1 MKIKFKQNYSDFM
14 LRRSSGSV
22 LLDVLLGIVIFV
34 IGMLALASLQGNL
47 TRSSADANARTVGAN
62 IAEELI
68 EQLRVFRRLDK
79 PAPDYVC
86 ETDLNDIDDENVYE
100 CILDS
105 STSVTRSGIEYT
117 VAATIEDWYFMPDS
131 VSITKD
137 TGDLPS
143 SQDTAISDF
152 KYMELDV
159 SWTGVSFQGADDQ
172 NSDGRLGSGAF
183 TVSSIIPSVAQLGS
197 AQVAA
202 DDDGAL
208 GTPPINYTPGPR
220 PDIVAIDLDGG
231 QYKESRT
238 PVPDV
243 IRADEL
249 VETWFDVITYNTANN
264 TVFLRREEFVV
275 LTCECTLHSNP
286 NTPSGFL
293 PTIWNGVEYVTGTD
307 GEMVA
312 KAYGTS
318 ANNQQSQYC
327 DTCCRDHHDPDEASP
342 GNDKVYDPAR
352 LNKTPAWSESG
363 GLDRDHMHYTRAN
376 KGSLSEAT
384 NNQIYVEACRMV
396 RKDGFMRV
404 AQDFRQEGFHSF
416 PEGFL
421 DTLAGVESYSDY
433 VTEAVADFYDQA
445 RDELLLAGEL
455 GYDFPGDRLTSANGV
470 EEVARTDDTT
480 ELPLL
485 GLYSQQMSS
494 RGIYIDYQSAE
505 LDALLDCL
513 ELNAAEAVPGDICG
527 APGVDDPL
535 QVLPF
540 YDVQTTWLAWWNS
553 ARGDMVSVT
562 SESVNDNNTHSRG
575 LAEQEDYTVSTVIAI
590 DNNMH
595 RGNIG
600 LTVTDPITLADS
612 APTSQAMSMLYVDIN
627 GGGDGVPPGQYVWE
641 GVFGSSVNKVE
652 SADADIMEGDYTFC
666 SRSGTSLS
674 CATADGQPGSITIT
688 GYSKKQGQTDIP
700 LWICASGT
708 PFPAGTEIV
717 NDPNG
722 INNSVTITWPPM
734 GHLTGVVLSIEDA
747 ECPTPDP

>member
-1 MKIKFKQNYSDFM
+1 MRIKFKQNYSDYT

-22 LLDVLLGIVIFV
+22 LLDVLLAIVIFV

-47 TRSSADANARTVGAN
+47 TRSSADANARTVGDN

-68 EQLRVFRRLDK
+68 EQLRVFSELDK
-79 PAPDYVC
+79 PTADYTC
-86 ETDLNDIDDENVYE
+86 NTDLIDIDDENIYE

-105 STSVTRSGIEYT
+105 SATITRGGIDYT
-117 VAATIEDWYFMPDS
+117 VAATVEDWYFMPDS
-131 VSITKD
+131 VSITQD

-143 SQDTAISDF
+143 SWDTTISDF
-152 KYMELDV
+152 KYVELAV
-159 SWTGVSFQGADDQ
+159 SWAGVGFQINEGGPADE
-172 NSDGRLGSGAF
+172 RLGSGAF
-183 TVSSIIPSVAQLGS
+183 TVSSIIPSVAQLG
-197 AQVAA
+197 AANVAA

-208 GTPPINYTPGPR
+208 GTPPIEYTPGAR
-220 PDIVAIDLDGG
+220 PDVVAIDLDGSKF
-231 QYKESRT
+231 KESRT
-238 PVPDV
+238 PMPDV
-243 IRADEL
+243 IRSDEL
-249 VETWFDVITYNTANN
+249 VETWFDVITYNIANN

-327 DTCCRDHHDPDEASP
+327 DTCCRDHHDADIANP
-342 GNDKVYDPAR
+342 GNEEVYDPAR
-352 LNKTPAWSESG
+352 LNKTPVWSESG
-363 GLDRDHMHYTRAN
+363 GVDRDHKHYTRAN
-376 KGSLSEAT
+376 QGGLSEAAD
-384 NNQIYVEACRMV
+384 NDKYVEACRMV

-416 PEGFL
+416 PEGFM
-421 DTLAGVESYSDY
+421 DTLAGVESYSNY
-433 VTEAVADFYDQA
+433 VTESVTDFYDNS
-445 RDELLLAGEL
+445 RDELQPPGNL
-455 GYDFPGDRLTSANGV
+455 GYDFPGDRLISTAGAEV
-470 EEVARTDDTT
+470 EELTDTT
-480 ELPLL
+480 QLPLL
-485 GLYSQQMSS
+485 GLDSQQMRS

-505 LDALLDCL
+505 LVTLLACL
-513 ELNAAEAVPGDICG
+513 GPAIIADKDTAGDVCG
-527 APGVDDPL
+527 APGVDNIL

-562 SESVNDNNTHSRG
+562 SENVSDNNSHSRG
-575 LAEQEDYTVSTVIAI
+575 LAVQEDYTIETVIEI

-600 LTVTDPITLADS
+600 LTVTDPITPSDIPEVHAV
-612 APTSQAMSMLYVDIN
+612 SMLYVDIN

-641 GVFGSSVNKVE
+641 GTFGSSVNQVE
-652 SADADIMEGDYTFC
+652 AADVTITEGDNTFC
-666 SRSGTSLS
+666 TRSGTALA

-688 GYSKKQGQTDIP
+688 GYIKKQGQTYLD
-700 LWICASGT
+700 LWICADG
-708 PFPAGTEIV
+708 FPDGVGVPA
-717 NDPNG
+717 NLPDG
-722 INNSVTITWPPM
+722 INNSATISWPPM
-734 GHLTGVVLSIEDA
+734 GNLTGVVLSIEGSDCA
-747 ECPTPDP
+747 SL